1 MATRKPRLQINEIT
15 KVFPGVIALERVS
28 FNVLPG
34 EVHAI
39 CGENGA
45 GKSTLMKV
53 LTGNLQPEEGH
64 ILLDGKRIDIDNQL
78 AARKLGI
85 SIVYQERSLVNDL
98 NVAENIF
105 AGNQPVGFLG
115 LINRKKLY
123 ADTEAILQQLSLNN
137 IHSKTKVGNLT
148 PALQQMIE
156 IAKAL
161 SQQPNILILDEPT
174 AAITEIETKVLF
186 NIIRALKKKGVSI
199 IYISHRM
206 AEIFDIAD
214 RVTILKDGKYQGTS
228 NIEEINV
235 DQIIKKMVGRELQKK
250 DYHSFA
256 KETFSLELKHLSGSA
271 FNNISFQ
278 LKKGEIL
285 GLAGLVGAGRTEIA
299 RVIIGAD
306 QRYSGEVFLQGKKVD
321 IQHPAD
327 ALQLGLG
334 YLPEHRKE
342 QGLFLE
348 QSVGNNIV
356 VSNLKS
362 TAKKGFINN
371 SSIEEITS
379 NYIAKLNIKTTGS
392 TQRAVNLSGGNQQ
405 KLILARW
412 LLCEPNIFIVDEPTH
427 GIDVGAK
434 AEIYD
439 LLKSLA
445 ERGMSI
451 LLISSELP
459 EILTLSDRIL
469 VLHNGS
475 ITAELNKAQA
485 TEEEIMHYASGTKN
499 MFEKTVEDN

>member
-1 MATRKPRLQINEIT
+1 M
-15 KVFPGVIALERVS
+15 VS
-28 FNVLPG
+28 
-34 EVHAI
+34 
-39 CGENGA
+39 
-45 GKSTLMKV
+45 
-53 LTGNLQPEEGH
+53 
-64 ILLDGKRIDIDNQL
+64 
-78 AARKLGI
+78 
-85 SIVYQERSLVNDL
+85 DL

-123 ADTEAILQQLSLNN
+123 ADTRAILQQLSLDN
-137 IHSKTKVGNLT
+137 IHPKTKVGNLT

-174 AAITEIETKVLF
+174 AAITDKEAKILF
-186 NIIRALKKKGVSI
+186 SIIRNLKKKGVSI

-228 NIEEINV
+228 NIEEISV

-250 DYHSFA
+250 EYRSFA
-256 KETFSLELKHLSGSA
+256 KEAFSLELKHFSGVA
-271 FNNISFQ
+271 FNDISFH

-299 RVIIGAD
+299 RAIVGAD
-306 QRYSGEVFLQGKKVD
+306 KKYSGKLFLKGKEVIVN
-321 IQHPAD
+321 HPAD
-327 ALQLGLG
+327 ALDLGLG

-356 VSNLKS
+356 VSNLRS
-362 TAKKGFINN
+362 TAEKGFISNK
-371 SSIEEITS
+371 SIDEITAK
-379 NYIAKLNIKTTGS
+379 YIDLLNIKTTGS
-392 TQRAVNLSGGNQQ
+392 KQKTVNLSGGNQQ

-412 LLCEPNIFIVDEPTH
+412 LLCEPKVFIVDEPTH

-445 ERGMSI
+445 EKGMSI

-499 MFEKTVEDN
+499 MFENIVLEN

>member
-1 MATRKPRLQINEIT
+1 MDTSKPRLQIKEIT

-28 FNVLPG
+28 FNVRPG
-34 EVHAI
+34 EVHAV

-64 ILLDGKRIDIDNQL
+64 ILLEGKRIDIDNQL

-123 ADTEAILQQLSLNN
+123 ADTRAILQQLSLHN
-137 IHSKTKVGNLT
+137 ILPQTKVGNLT
-148 PALQQMIE
+148 PALQQMVE

-174 AAITEIETKVLF
+174 AAITDKEAKILF
-186 NIIRALKKKGVSI
+186 SIIRDLKKQGVSI

-228 NIEEINV
+228 DIKEINV

-250 DYHSFA
+250 DYLSFA
-256 KETFSLELKHLSGSA
+256 KETDSLALKHFSGTA
-271 FNNISFQ
+271 FHDVSFQ

-299 RVIIGAD
+299 RAIIGAD
-306 QRYSGEVFLQGKKVD
+306 KKYNGKLYLQGKEVA
-321 IQHPAD
+321 INHPAD
-327 ALQLGLG
+327 ALKLGLG

-362 TAKKGFINN
+362 TAAKGFINEN
-371 SSIEEITS
+371 CIDEITDK
-379 NYIAKLNIKTTGS
+379 YIAMLNIKTTGS
-392 TQRAVNLSGGNQQ
+392 KQKTVNLSGGNQQ

-412 LLCEPNIFIVDEPTH
+412 LLCEPSVFIVDEPTH

-445 ERGMSI
+445 EKGMSI
-451 LLISSELP
+451 ILISSELP

-499 MFEKTVEDN
+499 MFEKTI